1 MTDIFLAVVLIWF
14 AAGLLKWF
22 IDARRKAKMKKIQ
35 RKIDKALQNAHRRGF
50 YGSSSGTGDTHSV
63 YPNPGTGSGQSSYP
77 YSGTG
82 SGWSSDDSSQSAAA
96 RAAAQQHLQYAEQLE
111 REASQLEG
119 QISILESQA
128 RAARQSADAYTR
140 DVDQLRMR
148 GDLGGAQSA
157 LSSARHYQ
165 IDADGAEQ
173 EAQRLRWRADECRS
187 QAYSERQQAQ
197 F

>member
-1 MTDIFLAVVLIWF
+1 MADLFLAVFFIWV
-14 AAGLLKWF
+14 AASLLKWF
-22 IDARRKAKMKKIQ
+22 IDARRKAKMKKLQ
-35 RKIDKALQNAHRRGF
+35 RKIDKAIQASHRRGF
-50 YGSSSGTGDTHSV
+50 YGSGCGTEDTYSV
-63 YPNPGTGSGQSSYP
+63 YPRPGTGSGQSSYP

-82 SGWSSDDSSQSAAA
+82 SGWSSSDSSQSAAA

-119 QISILESQA
+119 QISILESRA

-140 DVDQLRMR
+140 DADQLRMR

-165 IDADGAEQ
+165 VDADGAEQ
-173 EAQRLRWRADECRS
+173 EAQRLQWRVNECRS
-187 QAYSERQQAQ
+187 QAQSERQQA
-197 F
+197 

>member
-1 MTDIFLAVVLIWF
+1 MLRRAV
-14 AAGLLKWF
+14 
-22 IDARRKAKMKKIQ
+22 KI
-35 RKIDKALQNAHRRGF
+35 N
-50 YGSSSGTGDTHSV
+50 GSMVQVCDFRT
-63 YPNPGTGSGQSSYP
+63 
-77 YSGTG
+77 
-82 SGWSSDDSSQSAAA
+82 
-96 RAAAQQHLQYAEQLE
+96 E
-111 REASQLEG
+111 RQ
-119 QISILESQA
+119 SQA

-187 QAYSERQQAQ
+187 QVYSERQQAQ